1 MTTLSDYRV
10 EIDSIDAEIVRCFA
24 KRIRL
29 CEKVALFKKENSIS
43 VMQPERVAVVL
54 SRTASLAVEAG
65 INPSML
71 TSIYRLLIEETCRI
85 EAQIIEDSR
94 VNETVGDR

>member
-10 EIDSIDAEIVRCFA
+10 EIDAIDAEIVSCFA
-24 KRIRL
+24 KRIRV
-29 CEKVALFKKENSIS
+29 CEKVALFKKDNGIS
-43 VMQPERVAVVL
+43 VMQPERVAAVL

-65 INPSML
+65 ISPSVL
-71 TSIYRLLIEETCRI
+71 TGIYRLLIEETCRI